1 MLSTFESVKH
11 LTTDNTSDRNGQKS
25 VIELTPKRSNRE
37 KNRQNAVF
45 RLEKVR
51 FLFRSKMHKFMI
63 LTCINLWPN
72 MQCVGSRSCSTD
84 LSNVAGKL

>member
-37 KNRQNAVF
+37 KTA
-45 RLEKVR
+45 KMR
-51 FLFRSKMHKFMI
+51 FLDSKEYVSCLDLK
-63 LTCINLWPN
+63 CIN
-72 MQCVGSRSCSTD
+72 S
-84 LSNVAGKL
+84 